1 MELKIYTYSF
11 PGMAL
16 GGRVVVIARDSR
28 RARHMVLKHP
38 KLQSLKLE
46 LKDISLVQV
55 DNDIKESVI
64 YVDNG
69 DY

>member
-1 MELKIYTYSF
+1 MELKIYTYQF

-16 GGRVVVIARDSR
+16 GGRAVVIARDSR
-28 RARHMVLKHP
+28 RARHMLLKDP
-38 KLQSLKLE
+38 NLQSLKLE
-46 LKDISLVQV
+46 SKDVELLSSTNVV
-55 DNDIKESVI
+55 EAVI